1 MKDPAR
7 VHDKNKAT
15 DKEICF
21 CAKQNKVIKS
31 LQNRVCHESHSA
43 YSQRNQWMLHLT
55 YIMAKY
61 DSL

>member
-1 MKDPAR
+1 MKDPVR

-31 LQNRVCHESHSA
+31 LQNRVFHESDSA
-43 YSQRNQWMLHLT
+43 YSQRNQ
-55 YIMAKY
+55 
-61 DSL
+61 